1 MKFEVSQKY
10 CVNKFLEYSV
20 VVIPT
25 GDEIHLL
32 YLPKTIIVSDD
43 IQHLTSPHSLMIK
56 QFHLIVHLH
65 LSWGKF
71 YLMLISLGAW
81 VLVVVVLLEN
91 LHTRTAW
98 ACTELVSCRHADC
111 LNLSHFETDSVVRLI
126 IDDDENV
133 YILQPDR
140 KRRGVRQFWLLC
152 QCYFNKYPQ
161 LRLILPSV
169 KTGGS

>member
-65 LSWGKF
+65 LS
-71 YLMLISLGAW
+71 
-81 VLVVVVLLEN
+81 
-91 LHTRTAW
+91 
-98 ACTELVSCRHADC
+98 
-111 LNLSHFETDSVVRLI
+111 
-126 IDDDENV
+126 
-133 YILQPDR
+133 
-140 KRRGVRQFWLLC
+140 
-152 QCYFNKYPQ
+152 
-161 LRLILPSV
+161 
-169 KTGGS
+169 